1 MRTAIF
7 SWIVLCAGITL
18 GTAHAADQ
26 QPETPLTISGGFVV
40 AAEEVRLLI
49 EQGDSYLA
57 DCRSPFNYGKGH
69 LPGARSMEYHLNYH
83 KDNLADKADASH
95 INLNSLP
102 DNKKSILIFYSHG
115 TTGWKSYRAAEAA
128 VAAGY
133 TQVHWFRGGVQ
144 AWLAAGHQLEY

>member
-1 MRTAIF
+1 MRSAIF

-18 GTAHAADQ
+18 GTAQAAEQ
-26 QPETPLTISGGFVV
+26 KPETPLEISGGFMIN
-40 AAEEVRLLI
+40 AEELRLLI
-49 EQGDSYLA
+49 DQGDIYLA

-69 LPGARSMEYHLNYH
+69 LPSARSLEYQLNYH
-83 KDNLADKADASH
+83 KDASGKPREEQR
-95 INLNSLP
+95 INLDNLP

-115 TTGWKSYRAAEAA
+115 TTGWKSYRAAEAV

-144 AWLAAGHQLEY
+144 AWQAAGHQLVY

>member
-7 SWIVLCAGITL
+7 SWIVLCVGITL
-18 GTAHAADQ
+18 GTAHAAGQ
-26 QPETPLTISGGFVV
+26 KAETPLEISGGFVV
-40 AAEEVRLLI
+40 TAEEVRLLI

-69 LPGARSMEYHLNYH
+69 LPSARSLEYQLNYH
-83 KDNLADKADASH
+83 KDSSGNPTEEQR
-95 INLNSLP
+95 INLDSLP
-102 DNKKSILIFYSHG
+102 DNKKNILIFYSHG

-144 AWLAAGHQLEY
+144 AWQATGSQLEY